1 MKEIKDKTLE
11 EIVKEIGFD
20 MIYEKNLNKYNG
32 KPGVWIMFGK
42 QKNSDKYICL
52 NVGKTVD
59 VGKELKTDYDRIKK
73 FVEYKEKIY
82 KNQFN
87 EELFRYKEYASHL
100 DFLYKNIEENYEDI
114 KCVCIYDTND
124 KNIEKYT
131 ALSLHALF
139 WKNGRSFGEK
149 NNKKLSN
156 SDIQELINDIKIN
169 DYSFKKNITIL
180 NEWCNGREKL
190 LK

>member
-114 KCVCIYDTND
+114 KCVCIHDTND

-169 DYSFKKNITIL
+169 DYSFKKNIAIL
-180 NEWCNGREKL
+180 NEWCNEREKL